1 MPCSFKRPYYK
12 GSFLMFA
19 RFERMIDP
27 YPSRPAE
34 TPPAG
39 FVAFCWHYSREVW
52 PILAIM
58 AFTAA
63 VIGFGEAYIYALLGN
78 LVDWLAYQDKA
89 TFLETELWHLIF
101 MGGFILVFLP
111 LFVLWNNLLV
121 HQTLLGNYPMLVRW
135 MAHRQLLGQSASF
148 FADEFAGRVATK
160 VMQTSLSVRETVM
173 RLFDIAVYVTSYFIG
188 MLIVAGS
195 ADLWLML
202 PMALWL
208 LAYALLMRHY
218 VPRLARISQEQA
230 DTRSIM
236 TGRIVDSYTNILTV
250 KLFSHARRE
259 ESYAQASM
267 DLFLET
273 VHRQMRLVTKLNV
286 SLYCLNALLLTSVG
300 GLSIHFWL
308 ADDVTI
314 GAAALSIGLVLRLSG
329 LSRWIMWEIAQLFE
343 NIGAVMDGK
352 VMLSKP
358 AQVTDAP
365 EAKPLTVEKGA
376 IAFERIG
383 FHYGKEGG
391 VIEDLSLKVKAGE
404 KVGLVGRSGAGKTTL
419 MNLLLRLHDLES
431 GRILVDGQDIA
442 RVTQNSLRSSIGVVT
457 QDTSLLHR
465 SVFENIAYGRPDAT
479 AEEVREAAERAKADL
494 FIADLRDVEGRGG
507 YDAQVG
513 ERGVKLS
520 GGQRQRIAIAR
531 VFLKDAPILLLDEAT
546 SALDSEVEA
555 AIQDSLYGLMQGK
568 TVIAIAH
575 RLSTIA
581 ALDRLVVMDQGQIVE
596 QGRHE
601 ELVERDGLY
610 ARLWAHQSGGFL
622 PSVGGTAS
630 AAE

>member
-1 MPCSFKRPYYK
+1 
-12 GSFLMFA
+12 MFA

-27 YPSRPAE
+27 YPAQVPE

-39 FVAFCWHYSREVW
+39 FVAFCWHYSKGVW
-52 PILAIM
+52 PILAVM

-78 LVDWLAYQDKA
+78 LVDWLAYQDKE
-89 TFLETELWHLIF
+89 TFLETELWHLVF
-101 MGGFILVFLP
+101 MGGFILIFLP
-111 LFVLWNNLLV
+111 IFVLWNNLLV
-121 HQTLLGNYPMLVRW
+121 HQTLLGNYPMIVRW
-135 MAHRQLLGQSASF
+135 LAHRQLLGQSASF

-160 VMQTSLSVRETVM
+160 VMQTSLSLRETVM
-173 RLFDIAVYVTSYFIG
+173 RLFDIAVYVSSYFIG

-195 ADLWLML
+195 ADLWLMV
-202 PMALWL
+202 PMVVWL
-208 LAYALLMRHY
+208 ICYVLLMRHY
-218 VPRLARISQEQA
+218 VPKLSKIAQEQA

-259 ESYAQASM
+259 EGYAQESM

-286 SLYCLNALLLTSVG
+286 TLYSLNALLLTTVG

-308 ADDVTI
+308 GDAVTI
-314 GAAALSIGLVLRLSG
+314 GAAALSIGLVLRLTG
-329 LSRWIMWEIAQLFE
+329 LSRWIMWELAQLFE

-352 VMLSKP
+352 IMLSKP
-358 AQVTDAP
+358 AAVVDAP
-365 EAKPLTVEKGA
+365 QAKPLQVSKGE
-376 IAFERIG
+376 IHFENIG

-391 VIEDLSLKVKAGE
+391 VIEDLSLTIKPGE
-404 KVGLVGRSGAGKTTL
+404 KVGVVGRSGAGKTTL
-419 MNLLLRLHDLES
+419 MNLLLRLHDLEA
-431 GRILVDGQDIA
+431 GRILIDGQDISK
-442 RVTQNSLRSSIGVVT
+442 VTQESLRASIGVVT

-465 SVFENIAYGRPDAT
+465 SVFENIAYGRPDASP
-479 AEEVREAAERAKADL
+479 EEVVQACQRAKADA
-494 FIADLRDVEGRGG
+494 FIADLHDVSGRRA
-507 YDAQVG
+507 YQAQVG

-555 AIQDSLYGLMQGK
+555 AIQDSLYSLMEGK

-581 ALDRLVVMDQGQIVE
+581 ALDRLIVMDQGQVVE

-601 ELVERDGLY
+601 ELIAQDGLY

-622 PSVGGTAS
+622 PSVGDAS
-630 AAE
+630 AAAE

>member
-1 MPCSFKRPYYK
+1 
-12 GSFLMFA
+12 MFA

-27 YPSRPAE
+27 YPSQVPE

-39 FVAFCWHYSREVW
+39 FVAFCWHYSKGVW
-52 PILAIM
+52 PILAVM

-63 VIGFGEAYIYALLGN
+63 VIGFGEAYVYALLGN
-78 LVDWLAYQDKA
+78 LVDWLAYQDKES
-89 TFLETELWHLIF
+89 FLETEFWHLVF
-101 MGGFILVFLP
+101 MGAFILVFLP
-111 LFVLWNNLLV
+111 LFALWNNLLV
-121 HQTLLGNYPMLVRW
+121 HQTLLGNYPMIVRW
-135 MAHRQLLGQSASF
+135 LTHRQLLGQSASF

-160 VMQTSLSVRETVM
+160 VMQTSLSLRETVM
-173 RLFDIAVYVTSYFIG
+173 RLFDIAVYVSSYFIG

-195 ADLWLML
+195 ADLWLMV
-202 PMALWL
+202 PMVVWL
-208 LAYALLMRHY
+208 VCYILLMRHF
-218 VPRLARISQEQA
+218 VPKLSKIAQQQA
-230 DTRSIM
+230 DARSIM

-259 ESYAQASM
+259 ESYAQESM

-286 SLYCLNALLLTSVG
+286 TLYTLNALLLTTVG

-308 ADDVTI
+308 GDAVTI
-314 GAAALSIGLVLRLSG
+314 GAAALSIGLVLRLTG
-329 LSRWIMWEIAQLFE
+329 LSRWIMWELAQLFE

-352 VMLSKP
+352 IMLAKP
-358 AQVTDAP
+358 AAVVDVP
-365 EAKPLTVEKGA
+365 EAKPLQVSKGE
-376 IAFERIG
+376 IQFETIR

-391 VIEDLSLKVKAGE
+391 VIENLSLRVKPGE
-404 KVGLVGRSGAGKTTL
+404 KVGVVGRSGAGKTTL
-419 MNLLLRLHDLES
+419 MNLLLRLHDLEA

-442 RVTQNSLRSSIGVVT
+442 RVTQDSLRASIGVVT

-479 AEEVREAAERAKADL
+479 PSEVEEACRRAKADA
-494 FIADLRDVEGRGG
+494 FIADLHDVEGRKA
-507 YDAQVG
+507 YAAQVG

-555 AIQDSLYGLMQGK
+555 AIQDSLYSLMEGK

-581 ALDRLVVMDQGQIVE
+581 ALDRLIVMDEGQVVE
-596 QGRHE
+596 EGRHD
-601 ELVERDGLY
+601 ELIAQDGLY

-622 PSVGGTAS
+622 PSAGEAS
-630 AAE
+630 AAAE